1 MRCTGGVPVVVRAIP
16 KQGFSVKAD
25 DSPGEVKFTSGGHRT
40 EIKASCVGGEPR
52 FTREEDDRS
61 GDNSG
66 PGGDDNSGP
75 GGGGNSGPGGGD
87 DD

>member
-1 MRCTGGVPVVVRAIP
+1 MRCVGGVPVVVSAIP
-16 KQGFSVKAD
+16 KQGFSVEPD
-25 DSPGEVKFTSGGHRT
+25 DSSGEVKFTSDGHRT

-52 FTREEDDRS
+52 FTREEDDRG

-87 DD
+87 GG